1 MPTNKDSKQ
10 NINEDLKE
18 TILKKESKNEM
29 YSSKFSKIETQVKK
43 ALTDRETDQALS
55 DLTFWALYLW
65 VSDIHYEV
73 YENEVFIRFRIDW
86 VLINIFSLSQT
97 EYKSILERLKYSA
110 NLKLNISDI
119 PQDWKYDLKVKLK
132 DKQEYKKIDVRVST
146 LPTKYWENVVCRL
159 LDGSKSIVWFEDLW
173 FYWTSKR
180 MIDRAISKNSWMI
193 LVTWPTGSWKTTTL
207 YTVLNK
213 INSPDK
219 KIITLEDPI
228 EYELPGVIQS
238 EVDEKSNF
246 TFETGLK
253 SLLRQDPDVI
263 MVWEIR
269 WKQTLD
275 TATQAS
281 LTGHLVLSTLHTKS
295 AAETL
300 DRIINMGLKP
310 YIIASALDTIIAQR
324 LVRKLCSHCKTERE
338 KTPQDIAMIKSMM
351 EEVWMKWLPTE
362 HMKLYTWKGCNKC
375 NNSWYSWRIGLFEI
389 ITLNERLSDLIRKWA
404 SSEEIVNA
412 ARDSDL
418 ILMKEDWILKA
429 IKWFTTL
436 EEVLRVV

>member
-1 MPTNKDSKQ
+1 MPIKPETQEK
-10 NINEDLKE
+10 INEKLKE
-18 TILKKESKNEM
+18 KILNSEIKTKIFSD
-29 YSSKFSKIETQVKK
+29 KFLKIEQQVKK
-43 ALTDRETDQALS
+43 ALSDRQTDKALY
-55 DLTFWALYLW
+55 DLTIWALYLW

-73 YENEVFIRFRIDW
+73 YEKNIVVRFRIDW
-86 VLINIFSLSQT
+86 ILVNIFKLNQS

-110 NLKLNISDI
+110 NLKLNITNI
-119 PQDWKYDLKVKLK
+119 PQDWKYDLKIKLK
-132 DKQEYKKIDVRVST
+132 SDTWEKKLDVRVST
-146 LPTKYWENVVCRL
+146 LPTKYWENVVSRL
-159 LDGSKSIVWFEDLW
+159 LDSSKAIVDFEDLW

-180 MIDRAISKNSWMI
+180 IVEKAISKNSWMI

-207 YTVLNK
+207 YTIMNKLNT
-213 INSPDK
+213 SDK

-228 EYELPGVIQS
+228 EYELEWVIQS
-238 EVDEKSNF
+238 EVNEKSGF

-253 SLLRQDPDVI
+253 SLLRQDPDII

-269 WKQTLD
+269 WKSTLD

-295 AAETL
+295 AWETL
-300 DRIINMGLKP
+300 DRIINMWLKP

-324 LVRKLCSHCKTERE
+324 LVRKICTHCKIERE
-338 KTPQDIAMIKSMM
+338 KTPWDIAIIKSMVK
-351 EEVWMKWLPTE
+351 EIWMKWVSVDS
-362 HMKLYTWKGCNKC
+362 MKLYTGEWCIKC
-375 NNSWYSWRIGLFEI
+375 NNSWYSWRIWLFEI
-389 ITLNERLSDLIRKWA
+389 ISLNEKLRDLIREWV
-404 SSEEIVNA
+404 SSDVIVKN